1 MWKNYF
7 PERHGMSSP
16 EQYAAGER
24 FGGSKVGSDISVSN
38 STTDWNMKT
47 RRIEVLEQI
56 CYDLHFEMRRHLL
69 YIIKRMS

>member
-1 MWKNYF
+1 
-7 PERHGMSSP
+7 MSSP